1 MAKLVAMRRDS
12 KKTLVH
18 GIPYFLRNP
27 IFRESAQKTLQ
38 KILERCPEDLARLQK
53 LVREIRPYDDA
64 GESDMG
70 IWGKDV
76 PTKDPATWHYG
87 NGDTPGIIKI
97 NENMRPDELPGVL
110 AHELGHAA
118 TRDEDLKRRGP
129 VSGQWKSEFSADW
142 YAYKWGFGRQIAR
155 QRKIRV
161 TLHHGPRPGSTFE
174 ESSDGKVYHFR
185 VTRNFVGH
193 LTKITEGSL

>member
-1 MAKLVAMRRDS
+1 MRHDS

-18 GIPYFLRNP
+18 GIPCFLRDP
-27 IFRESAQKTLQ
+27 IFRESAQKTLR
-38 KILERCPEDLARLQK
+38 KILERCPKDLARLQK

-64 GESDMG
+64 GEGDMG
-70 IWGKDV
+70 EWVNDA
-76 PTKDPATWHYG
+76 PTEDPATWHYG
-87 NGDTPGIIKI
+87 LDDTPGIIKI
-97 NENMRPDELPGVL
+97 NENLRLDQLPGVL

>member
-1 MAKLVAMRRDS
+1 MRRDS

-38 KILERCPEDLARLQK
+38 KILERCPKDLARLQK

-64 GESDMG
+64 GEGDMG
-70 IWGKDV
+70 KWVEDV
-76 PTKDPATWHYG
+76 LPEDPATWHCET
-87 NGDTPGIIKI
+87 DDIPGIIKI
-97 NENMRPDELPGVL
+97 NENIRPDELPGVL

-118 TRDEDLKRRGP
+118 TRLEDLERRGP
-129 VSGQWKSEFSADW
+129 VSDGWQLEFAADW

-155 QRKIRV
+155 QRKTRV
-161 TLHHGPRPGSTFE
+161 SLHHGPRPGSTFE
-174 ESSDGKVYHFR
+174 ESFDGKVCHFR
-185 VTRNFVGH
+185 VTRNFVAH
-193 LTKITEGSL
+193 LTKITKGSL